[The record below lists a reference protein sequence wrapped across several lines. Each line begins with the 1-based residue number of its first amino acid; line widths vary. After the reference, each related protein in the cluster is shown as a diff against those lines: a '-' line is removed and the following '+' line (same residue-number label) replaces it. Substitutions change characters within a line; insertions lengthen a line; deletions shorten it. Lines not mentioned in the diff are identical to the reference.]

1 MESSSSYRRA
11 EAVKQLGRME
21 ELRLSDLPLIVH
33 TKLENALFDPEEEVR
48 REAVMA
54 LAFLEGEIALPLLE
68 PLINDQ
74 AQSVRSNVI
83 SAFSYIQKRPSS
95 GVINLLISYLK
106 DPSEEVRD
114 RCARSLGRMN
124 IEEAI
129 NEILRLAKHDPS
141 PVVRAGAVAA
151 LGMMKSDDVDNLSS
165 LFQRLFDSET
175 SKMVKETISETLV
188 LITNIPK
195 KD

>member
-33 TKLENALFDPEEEVR
+33 TKLENALF
-48 REAVMA
+48 
-54 LAFLEGEIALPLLE
+54 EIALPLLE